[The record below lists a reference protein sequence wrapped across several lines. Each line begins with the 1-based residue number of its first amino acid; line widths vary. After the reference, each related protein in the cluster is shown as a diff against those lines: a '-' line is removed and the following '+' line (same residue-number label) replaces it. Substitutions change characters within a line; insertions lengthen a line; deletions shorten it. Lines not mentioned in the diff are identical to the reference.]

1 MALAFFIP
9 SVQDQWDRYQSR
21 KIIQQYVQVGD
32 ELFDEGRYKMSED
45 AYAKAYELSSE
56 TRLDIEVKRL
66 NAKVNRINENPEWT
80 ARIPDDLEEVDFQF
94 LLHMQKEKAQQKAR
108 VSTLNCY
115 GVFLAKHGRLPE
127 SHAAFNEALQLD
139 PTEVLAHINL
149 GNLYD
154 QEGKKTEAEQAYRK
168 ALSLAPD
175 DAWAHYNLGLL
186 LSEKGK
192 RLEAENEFKK
202 AHELEPAD
210 LEILKQYDLLRETL
224 QTPTG
229 DKK

>member
-1 MALAFFIP
+1 
-9 SVQDQWDRYQSR
+9 
-21 KIIQQYVQVGD
+21 
-32 ELFDEGRYKMSED
+32 
-45 AYAKAYELSSE
+45 
-56 TRLDIEVKRL
+56 
-66 NAKVNRINENPEWT
+66 
-80 ARIPDDLEEVDFQF
+80 
-94 LLHMQKEKAQQKAR
+94 MQKEKAQQKAR

-168 ALSLAPD
+168 ALSLDPD